1 VTIRDPEFCGWLVS
15 SLRSG
20 LLAIDRA
27 GRVVGWNAE
36 ASRILASGEPGDAEP
51 ARDPADRLGRSLDE
65 VLAGH
70 PALVRL
76 LREAL
81 EGHER
86 PTRAE
91 LALASGA
98 EGPPRTIGFTLVPVR
113 DAAGELRGA
122 AMLFRDLTPFERA
135 GEQERLR
142 ERLAALGEMAAGLAH
157 ELRNPLAAMEV
168 LGGLLRRRLAGRQ
181 EECGLVDEILGEIRT
196 LGATVSACLEFVKP
210 PAPAPV
216 RVDPVALLEE
226 SLALGLAR
234 VPLPCTVE
242 RAFEAAPARVSA
254 DAEMLRAV
262 LVNLITNA
270 LEAMQ
275 ESAVAGGAGG
285 GVPTGRLALSVGV
298 REGDAPVRVLRVGG
312 VRPEPRAPAGRELVI
327 AVSDSGPGVPPELR
341 ERIFYPFFTTRE
353 QGSGVGLA
361 LAQKLVSAHGGSLEL
376 ESEPGRGATFR
387 VRLPLDASG
396 EGPAS

>member
-1 VTIRDPEFCGWLVS
+1 VAIRDPEFCGWLVS

-20 LLAIDRA
+20 LLAVDRA

-36 ASRILASGEPGDAEP
+36 ASRILASGEPGVAEP
-51 ARDPADRLGRSLDE
+51 AQDPAEKLGRRLDE

-98 EGPPRTIGFTLVPVR
+98 EAPPRTIGFTLVPVR
-113 DAAGELRGA
+113 DVAGELRGA

-168 LGGLLRRRLAGRQ
+168 LGGLLRRRLAGRP
-181 EECGLVDEILGEIRT
+181 EERGLVDEILGEIRS
-196 LGATVSACLEFVKP
+196 LGATVSACLECVKP
-210 PAPAPV
+210 SAPARA

-226 SLALGLAR
+226 ALTLGLAR
-234 VPLPCTVE
+234 VPLPCAVE

-254 DAEMLRAV
+254 DAEMLRTV

-275 ESAVAGGAGG
+275 ESAAPGAEGA
-285 GVPTGRLALSVGV
+285 PAGRLALSVAV
-298 REGDAPVRVLRVGG
+298 REGDGAARVLRVGG
-312 VRPEPRAPAGRELVI
+312 ACPEAGAAAGRELVI

-341 ERIFYPFFTTRE
+341 ERIFHPFFTTRE

-387 VRLPLDASG
+387 VRLPLDASA
-396 EGPAS
+396 EGMAS